1 MLNMDRSYT
10 RLEITDSADRPVTL
24 VTERLTL
31 RIGKSWAGFG
41 AAYERPW
48 RVDHDGEITP
58 IFDLVMITKLV
69 GLLLV
74 LVATI
79 TRTVRSD

>member
-1 MLNMDRSYT
+1 MLSMERSFA

-24 VTERLTL
+24 VTERLTV
-31 RIGKSWAGFG
+31 RIGKSRAGLG

-48 RVDHDGEITP
+48 RVEHDGEITP

-74 LVATI
+74 LAATI
-79 TRTVRSD
+79 VRTVRSD